1 MKIKNGFLM
10 KSVAGRTI
18 VVPVDGATLDFNGV
32 LTLNETGAFLF
43 SLLQKEDLSAEQ
55 LTEKITESYDIDKE
69 IAASD
74 VEKFIEKISEAGMI
88 K

>member
-55 LTEKITESYDIDKE
+55 LTEKL
-69 IAASD
+69 
-74 VEKFIEKISEAGMI
+74 
-88 K
+88 